1 MKKYIIPLIIV
12 ICLYF
17 PSVNVKAETLNQ
29 YIAKAEASL
38 AAAKAAR
45 EKKKLTEN
53 EKTKALND
61 KDNIEKEIA
70 NTEAEIKTLEKEVK
84 DLQEKIKVKDKEI
97 KNLMK
102 FVQVS
107 NGESAYLEYAFG
119 ASSFTDFIYRIS
131 VAEQL
136 SGYNEQLI
144 KEFNQ
149 SIKDLEQKQK
159 ELTVKQSELNKKESE
174 LAALIQKLSAQIDD
188 LSDAAQSSQDEY
200 NNFMNYVNML
210 KSMGCGGNEEM
221 SACRARIYRPTGGG
235 GGGGTPYTGGGGNAN
250 GFYIPLTQGR
260 ITQGYK
266 GPYVHNAVD
275 MSNYEGAPVY
285 SITDG
290 YVAAVSRG
298 CGENVVYIIHPNHS
312 GYTTVF
318 YHLKSVTVSRGQSVT
333 YQTQIGT
340 QGGNPDHGAT
350 CGCTGS
356 HIDVKLFT
364 GEYLKDFFS
373 LTGDGARYNTDV
385 HLWLTH
391 MPYSGKFYSR

>member
-17 PSVNVKAETLNQ
+17 PAGNVKAETLNQ
-29 YIAKAEASL
+29 YIAKAESSL

-45 EKKKLTEN
+45 EKKKLTEA
-53 EKTKALND
+53 EKTKALAE
-61 KDNIEKEIA
+61 KEEIEKEIA
-70 NTEAEIKTLEKEVK
+70 DTQAEIERLTKEVEE
-84 DLQEKIKVKDKEI
+84 LQKKITIKDKEI

-119 ASSFTDFIYRIS
+119 ASSFTDFIYRMS

-136 SGYNEQLI
+136 SSYNEQLI

-149 SIKDLEQKQK
+149 NIKDLEQKQK
-159 ELTVKQSELNKKESE
+159 ELTVKEAELNKKQEE

-210 KSMGCGGNEEM
+210 KSMGCTGNEDM
-221 SACRARIYRPTGGG
+221 SSCRARLYGSGTG

-266 GPYVHNAVD
+266 GPYTHNAVD

-298 CGENVVYIIHPNHS
+298 CGENVVYIIHPRHGN
-312 GYTTVF
+312 YTTVF
-318 YHLKSVTVSRGQSVT
+318 YHLKSVTVSRGQAVT

-340 QGGNPDHGAT
+340 QGGNPAHGAT

-364 GEYLKDFFS
+364 GEYLRDFFS

-391 MPYSGKFYSR
+391 MPYSGSFSGR